1 MDQQHSL
8 KSWGS
13 VLLEGDQCVNVGPVS
28 LKHVIESGLPIL
40 NG

>member
-13 VLLEGDQCVNVGPVS
+13 VLLEGDQWVNVGPVP
-28 LKHVIESGLPIL
+28 LKHVIKYGLP
-40 NG
+40 NP